1 MVGAVRQA
9 ALARHCRHLSQ
20 GAGGWGS
27 WERESDGEGDQEDS
41 HPLLP
46 AGLHPLHQEDLK
58 GKFAKNVI
66 NIVRISMQAMK
77 KMFPSNQSLA
87 DAKLATS
94 KYHHEPGRSWAG
106 LVDPYQLGYDSG

>member
-1 MVGAVRQA
+1 MDYCSCNQLICIYTLPRSAHHLPAWVLRVPGGEEVVGAVRQA

-46 AGLHPLHQEDLK
+46 AGLHPLHQEAVL
-58 GKFAKNVI
+58 
-66 NIVRISMQAMK
+66 QAEEEV
-77 KMFPSNQSLA
+77 SR
-87 DAKLATS
+87 
-94 KYHHEPGRSWAG
+94 Y
-106 LVDPYQLGYDSG
+106 V